1 MRELTKGNPIKLI
14 LMFTI
19 PLLIGNL
26 FQQFYSISDT
36 LIVGQTLGVKE
47 LAAVGSTG
55 SIQFLIIGFAQGLT
69 AGLSIITAQYF
80 GAGDYKKVRE
90 SFAASIIISVIVTLI
105 LTFLSLFYIKDILVL
120 MQTPK
125 EIEQDAQ
132 LFISI
137 IFAGIFSS
145 MAFNLLANVIRAL
158 GDSRTPLYFLIIAA
172 MVNIV
177 LELFFILVL
186 NMGVE
191 GAGYATV
198 LAQVFSVFLCIVYI
212 IKRIPLL
219 QVRRKDFKAVTPKEL
234 KRHLYVGL
242 PMAFQT
248 SIIAIGAIMIQA
260 ALNGLGT
267 TAVAATTAAEKIDQV
282 AIQPMMSFGVAMATF
297 TAQNYG
303 AGKYERIIKGVK
315 QCLVVSG
322 LFSIVAGALV
332 LLFGRDLVVL
342 FVGSSE
348 VEVLNLAQVYFNANC
363 TLYLLLATLFVL
375 RYTLQGLGQSVIPT
389 IAGTVELLMRCLAA
403 LFLASS
409 VGYVGACFA
418 NPLAWLGSCSV
429 LIFSYFKAMRMLRQ
443 KEDLA
448 TKTLD
453 AKETLPES
461 EKVASNQYI

>member
-1 MRELTKGNPIKLI
+1 MRELTKGSPIKLI
-14 LMFTI
+14 LMFTL

-36 LIVGQTLGVKE
+36 LIVGQTLGVNE

-69 AGLSIITAQYF
+69 AGLSIMTAQYF
-80 GAGDYKKVRE
+80 GAGNYKKVRE
-90 SFAASIIISVIVTLI
+90 SFATSIIISSVTTVI
-105 LTFLSLFYIKDILVL
+105 LTFLSLFFIKDILVL

-172 MVNIV
+172 IVNIG

-186 NMGVE
+186 KMGVE

-198 LAQVFSVFLCIVYI
+198 IAQVFSVFLCIVYI
-212 IKRIPLL
+212 IKKIPLL
-219 QVRRKDFKAVTPKEL
+219 QVRKRDFKAVTLVEL

-248 SIIAIGAIMIQA
+248 SIIAIGSIMVQA

-267 TAVAATTAAEKIDQV
+267 TAVAAATAAGKIDQV

-303 AGKYERIIKGVK
+303 AGKYERILKGVK
-315 QCLVVSG
+315 QCLIVSG
-322 LFSIVAGALV
+322 LFSLGAGLLV
-332 LLFGRDLVVL
+332 ILFGKDLVVL
-342 FVGSSE
+342 FVGKAE
-348 VEVLNLAQVYFNANC
+348 TEVLNLAQIYFNANC
-363 TLYLLLATLFVL
+363 TFYLLLATLFVL

-389 IAGTVELLMRCLAA
+389 LAGMVELLMRCLAA
-403 LFLASS
+403 LILASS

-418 NPLAWLGSCSV
+418 SPLAWLGSCSV
-429 LIFSYFKAMRMLRQ
+429 LIFSYFKAMKMLRK
-443 KEDLA
+443 KE
-448 TKTLD
+448 
-453 AKETLPES
+453 EEFPEGIR
-461 EKVASNQYI
+461 V